1 MYTLQARQVTG
12 TVILTTDGSTIT
24 GGTAVVSGTP
34 SLSDFLADPTVSPT
48 LNSFSVNTATSS
60 SSSSSSSGTA
70 ISSSDGNISVQQPI
84 SVRTL
89 VAICVAAF
97 VLIAGLVLFVIWFGS
112 RGKRPKEGANEFY
125 ADGNNV
131 ALDVSKMTTEA
142 KVKAVP
148 VPETNVPLKAGF
160 NSEHSSYYSQ
170 GTTRKPVPLHL
181 EHARRPTAES
191 IDPTKLQLQLQDQYR
206 YADEQSFL
214 PKQNVYSRNDMQ
226 PVSPPR
232 SARRTDLYSPPTNT
246 NANSINQSPRS
257 TSAQAIV
264 RPYVVGAHPYA
275 SPSSGRATSSQGRPS
290 IEHTG
295 NYTVAIAPGTYA
307 GDQPY
312 SANSI
317 AGAGSGMGMGMGMG
331 SEGGGG
337 LGLSGHTTF
346 AGAGSRPGYEAYGIE
361 SRQPVVQGLHTRPS
375 LESIRTIARKASID
389 RTAVATATDFALGGP
404 TAVGSRQRND
414 SITSSVY
421 RGNVSST
428 YAGGGG
434 GGGGSIKSGKSG
446 SATKEKYTKQDR
458 AREMAAMEN
467 LIAALD
473 ESAAKEK
480 QRKRTLAEAA
490 GVADPAPSNNNNNNN
505 NNVVG
510 SRRKDTAVTGSYPLP
525 PAEVFRAALS
535 MADPDDDL
543 DDEEIE
549 RWKRR

>member
-1 MYTLQARQVTG
+1 
-12 TVILTTDGSTIT
+12 
-24 GGTAVVSGTP
+24 
-34 SLSDFLADPTVSPT
+34 
-48 LNSFSVNTATSS
+48 
-60 SSSSSSSGTA
+60 
-70 ISSSDGNISVQQPI
+70 
-84 SVRTL
+84 
-89 VAICVAAF
+89 
-97 VLIAGLVLFVIWFGS
+97 
-112 RGKRPKEGANEFY
+112 
-125 ADGNNV
+125 
-131 ALDVSKMTTEA
+131 
-142 KVKAVP
+142 
-148 VPETNVPLKAGF
+148 
-160 NSEHSSYYSQ
+160 
-170 GTTRKPVPLHL
+170 
-181 EHARRPTAES
+181 
-191 IDPTKLQLQLQDQYR
+191 
-206 YADEQSFL
+206 
-214 PKQNVYSRNDMQ
+214 MQ

-232 SARRTDLYSPPTNT
+232 SARRTDLYNPPTNT
-246 NANSINQSPRS
+246 NTNSINQSPRS

-312 SANSI
+312 SANSVNGI
-317 AGAGSGMGMGMGMG
+317 AGAGAGMG
-331 SEGGGG
+331 SEGG

-434 GGGGSIKSGKSG
+434 GSGGGGGGGSIKSGKSG

-490 GVADPAPSNNNNNNN
+490 GVADPAPSNNNNNN
-505 NNVVG
+505 VVG

>member
-60 SSSSSSSGTA
+60 SSSSSSGTA

-112 RGKRPKEGANEFY
+112 RGKRPKDGANEFY

-131 ALDVSKMTTEA
+131 ALDVSKMSTTTEA

-191 IDPTKLQLQLQDQYR
+191 IDPTKLQDPYQYR

-214 PKQNVYSRNDMQ
+214 PKQNNRSLQ
-226 PVSPPR
+226 SPNEHE
-232 SARRTDLYSPPTNT
+232 YE
-246 NANSINQSPRS
+246 SINQSPRS

-317 AGAGSGMGMGMGMG
+317 NGIAGAGPGMG
-331 SEGGGG
+331 SEGG

-434 GGGGSIKSGKSG
+434 GGGGGGGSIKSGKSG

-490 GVADPAPSNNNNNNN
+490 GVADPVPSNNNNN